1 MCTPFIKT
9 ETKTLK
15 WLSVGIL
22 PEDGPIISR
31 PNNPHP
37 AISAQVPF
45 ILNLKKFF
53 PCFLPAQRSLPPR
66 LLARSIQPF
75 SVVATEPIFIK
86 KHTLCLFPNP
96 SRLFSVFPYPTTS
109 FTSGQQERVYFG
121 KLGTPDTSEDFDLMS
136 EWLDSGS
143 DILASTKESILDFNQ
158 EQQADNASKRKKIVE
173 SDKRPEQQQPLF
185 YSILNPLHAP
195 NKVDHQKSEQQV
207 MEQLSQQHIGWETGK
222 DNALGG
228 NMKERLE
235 IRQERLDLELLRR
248 RGRWKKDER
257 ATRRRAETNPTEI
270 KVKETSPPGPK
281 PPQCQPLP
289 HSTNYK
295 TMSQC
300 TLAPNYPI
308 MVERDLGFIAMIRVF
323 LRPHLVSASVADVE
337 KNLMFDQFPLECVM
351 ESNSTMEINK
361 RKKTIGR
368 ADD

>member
-66 LLARSIQPF
+66 LVARSIQPF
-75 SVVATEPIFIK
+75 SVVAIEP
-86 KHTLCLFPNP
+86 TLCLFPNP

-109 FTSGQQERVYFG
+109 FTSEQRETAYFG
-121 KLGTPDTSEDFDLMS
+121 KLDKPASEDFDLMS

-158 EQQADNASKRKKIVE
+158 EQQADNASKSEKIVE
-173 SDKRPEQQQPLF
+173 NDKRPEQQQPLF
-185 YSILNPLHAP
+185 YFILNPLHAP
-195 NKVDHQKSEQQV
+195 NNVDNQKSEHQV
-207 MEQLSQQHIGWETGK
+207 MEQSSQQHIGWETGK

-228 NMKERLE
+228 NIEEKLE

-257 ATRRRAETNPTEI
+257 PTRRRAEANPTEI
-270 KVKETSPPGPK
+270 KSEEPSPPGPK

-289 HSTNYK
+289 HSTSYK
-295 TMSQC
+295 TVPQY
-300 TLAPNYPI
+300 TLATNQPI
-308 MVERDLGFIAMIRVF
+308 MVESDLGLIAMIRVF
-323 LRPHLVSASVADVE
+323 LRPHLVSASAADVE
-337 KNLMFDQFPLECVM
+337 KNLMFNQFPW
-351 ESNSTMEINK
+351 N
-361 RKKTIGR
+361 
-368 ADD
+368 A